1 VPSDH
6 PAGRPVSVLL
16 LVRHGQASFGAHDY
30 DALSRAGLEQSR
42 LLGASLTARGLVPTV
57 VVSGGMRRHQGT
69 AKVLLEGA
77 GWDATVE
84 VDEGWDEFDHQRII
98 EAHRPAYRNR
108 TVMKAD
114 LARTLKP
121 TRAFQD
127 MFDQAVDRWVAG
139 DHDGEYPESFADFAA
154 RVRAALLR
162 TAGGMPGGG
171 LAVVVTSGGPIGV
184 VAAQL
189 LTGHTAAWARFNRV
203 TVNTGVTKV
212 VAGERGLSCVSFN
225 DHSHLD
231 QQRRLLTYR

>member
-1 VPSDH
+1 
-6 PAGRPVSVLL
+6 VSVLL

-30 DALSRAGLEQSR
+30 DALSRTGLEQSR
-42 LLGASLTARGLVPTV
+42 LLGASLVARGLVPAV
-57 VVSGGMRRHQGT
+57 ILRGAMRRHQGS
-69 AKVLLEGA
+69 AEALLEGA
-77 GWDATVE
+77 GWDVSIQ
-84 VDEGWDEFDHQRII
+84 VDEGWDEFDHQEVI
-98 EAHRPAYRNR
+98 EAHRPAYRSR

-121 TRAFQD
+121 ARAFQD
-127 MFDQAVDRWVAG
+127 MFERAVDRWVAG
-139 DHDGEYPESFADFAA
+139 DHDGDYAESFADFAA
-154 RVRAALLR
+154 RVQAALRR

-189 LTGHTAAWARFNRV
+189 LTGNTAAWARFNRV

>member
-1 VPSDH
+1 
-6 PAGRPVSVLL
+6 VSVLL

-42 LLGASLTARGLVPTV
+42 LLGASLVARGLVPRV
-57 VVSGGMRRHQGT
+57 LVRGGMRRHQGS
-69 AKVLLEGA
+69 AQALLEGA
-77 GWDATVE
+77 GWDVGVQ
-84 VDEGWDEFDHQRII
+84 VDEGWDEFDHQEVI
-98 EAHRPAYRNR
+98 EAHRPAYRSC

-121 TRAFQD
+121 ARAFQD
-127 MFDQAVDRWVAG
+127 MFDRAVDRWVAG
-139 DHDGEYPESFADFAA
+139 DHDGDYVESFADFAA
-154 RVRAALLR
+154 RVQAALRR

-171 LAVVVTSGGPIGV
+171 LAVVVTSGGPIAV

-203 TVNTGVTKV
+203 MVNTGVTKV